1 MLLQNNN
8 LSIWWVI
15 NNIAKIC
22 AIQNNLY
29 FISTEA
35 DFLTYKQWKE
45 ILVTLYWII
54 KSIQLTLIF
63 VQSIEFFL
71 YEVKHSVKLFK
82 SFFKSYTSY
91 DFDYCLNISLL
102 GSICCIPNP
111 SLFEPID

>member
-22 AIQNNLY
+22 AIKNNLY

-63 VQSIEFFL
+63 VQSIEFFYMKWSIVWNFL
-71 YEVKHSVKLFK
+71 KVS
-82 SFFKSYTSY
+82 
-91 DFDYCLNISLL
+91 LNFILAMIL
-102 GSICCIPNP
+102 IIV
-111 SLFEPID
+111 